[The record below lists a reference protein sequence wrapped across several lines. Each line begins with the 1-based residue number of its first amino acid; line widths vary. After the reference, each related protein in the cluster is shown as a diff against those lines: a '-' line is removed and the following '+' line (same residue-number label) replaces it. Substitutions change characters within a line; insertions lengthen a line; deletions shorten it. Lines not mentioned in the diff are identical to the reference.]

1 MKVLNYSSINF
12 WNELDNH
19 LSLREIETSSRIEAD
34 VKSIIAD
41 IKKYGDD
48 KLIQYAKDLDNIILR
63 KEDIKLQDLKKFYS
77 FDNLN
82 KDTDHEF
89 LLKSR
94 LFALICQI
102 SYF

>member
-19 LSLREIETSSRIEAD
+19 LSLREIETSSKIETD

-48 KLIQYAKDLDNIILR
+48 KIIQYDPTMFSFMIPSTYKEVLIRVYCKNMTNYETIKMHYNKMLDIYNG
-63 KEDIKLQDLKKFYS
+63 KYKF
-77 FDNLN
+77 
-82 KDTDHEF
+82 
-89 LLKSR
+89 
-94 LFALICQI
+94 Q
-102 SYF
+102 

>member
-19 LSLREIETSSRIEAD
+19 LSLRDEETNSKIEAD

-41 IKKYGDD
+41 IRKYGDSRI
-48 KLIQYAKDLDNIILR
+48 IQYASEFDNIKLR
-63 KEDIKLQDLKKFYS
+63 ADDISLKDLKKFYS

-82 KDTDHEF
+82 NVTLNHNHILIQHIM
-89 LLKSR
+89 LLNK
-94 LFALICQI
+94 
-102 SYF
+102 

>member
-41 IKKYGDD
+41 IKKYLDD
-48 KLIQYAKDLDNIILR
+48 SFRSSKMTLKIQSCVITRKMINTRII
-63 KEDIKLQDLKKFYS
+63 
-77 FDNLN
+77 
-82 KDTDHEF
+82 
-89 LLKSR
+89 
-94 LFALICQI
+94 
-102 SYF
+102 

>member
-41 IKKYGDD
+41 IKKNGDD
-48 KLIQYAKDLDNIILR
+48 KIIQYAKDFDNITL
-63 KEDIKLQDLKKFYS
+63 KTDDIKLQDLKKFYS

-82 KDTDHEF
+82 NVTLNHNHILIQHIM
-89 LLKSR
+89 LLNK
-94 LFALICQI
+94 
-102 SYF
+102 